1 MNLILLQWLKLP
13 TRVKIKIHERLKLAA
28 FCLVLQ
34 NTALC
39 KFQRCCRSQAANG
52 QRARLLHGLVLHHSG
67 TPRNHRGAMSAVVG
81 RASLWLD
88 GKENRVHSHVFENRD
103 KIISSRTIATD
114 A

>member
-13 TRVKIKIHERLKLAA
+13 TRVKIKIHERLKLDA

-39 KFQRCCRSQAANG
+39 KFQRSCRSQAANG
-52 QRARLLHGLVLHHSG
+52 QRARLLHGLVLHYSG
-67 TPRNHRGAMSAVVG
+67 TPRNQRGAMSAVVG
-81 RASLWLD
+81 RANVD

-103 KIISSRTIATD
+103 MIISSRAIATD